1 LGVDN
6 FISRLKSISTKFNGA
21 GSPADTGSQNGKKA
35 AGSNPQAQAAQSDR
49 PRRSKRKRRE
59 RIPLQFPGKAAV
71 VKTGQ
76 TIGAVGRFHNRQ
88 PLLRRILFWLALLGT
103 GTGAGLV
110 YAYWSIDRTLPSTA
124 DISGF
129 VRDGTLTI
137 KAADGSTLQQLGPA
151 TRDKLPLDQIPDPLV
166 KAFIAAED
174 RRFYKHSGVDYQS
187 VGRAIASNIVA
198 KDAVEGASTITQQLA
213 RLVYLNQER
222 NLGRKVREAFMAQK
236 IDRELSK
243 KQVLEKY
250 LNLVYLGSGA
260 YGVGDAAWV
269 YFSKSVDQLTLSEVA
284 TIAGLPPAPSEYSPL
299 VNLKAAQERRNIV
312 LDRMQEEGYITESQA
327 KAAQAEKLKLQPSV
341 PKKLYSDTPYFTSYI
356 QQELRNHV
364 SKEELEIGGLTVE
377 TTLNPRWQKKAEDVI
392 KDAVTNI
399 GGAEGFEQAALV
411 SIDPKT
417 GEIRAMVGGTDFKS
431 SQFNRVTQAQRQ
443 PGSSFKPIV
452 YATAIATGM
461 SPTDGY
467 LDAPYSID
475 GYKPQ
480 NYSRKFS
487 GWLSLREAITNS
499 VNVISVKLIVD
510 VGFEPVLQTAR
521 AMGIKSTLLPTYSLA
536 LGASEVNLLEITG
549 AYGTFANKGKHAEV
563 HGIRRILNRKGEV
576 IYTAESRA
584 KPALDPGTAAIMAWM
599 MQNVVNSGTGKAAQL
614 DRPVAGKTGTSEN
627 SRDLWFIGF
636 VPQLVTGVWLGNDDN
651 YPTASASTTAAYV
664 WQSFMVT
671 AMQGMPVENF
681 PELPELGGRKGSIKA
696 QPVTPNRVI
705 SGSAAAE
712 EPAARPDESR
722 SSSGSG
728 NSNNSAPR
736 SESRDDR
743 PPAEPQPRYAPEAP
757 PEPEP
762 RSNRSDRYDPP
773 PAAPAPAPPAAA
785 PEPPPPSEP
794 APPAPAPIPPP
805 PVAPS
810 R

>member
-1 LGVDN
+1 MDN
-6 FISRLKSISTKFNGA
+6 FISRLKSISTKFQ
-21 GSPADTGSQNGKKA
+21 GSGSSTDAGSQNGTQE
-35 AGSNPQAQAAQSDR
+35 AGSDLKDQVSKLDR
-49 PRRSKRKRRE
+49 TRRSKKRKRRE
-59 RIPLQFPGKAAV
+59 RPPLKFPGKAAL

-76 TIGAVGRFHNRQ
+76 TIGAIGSFHNRQ
-88 PLLRRILFWLALLGT
+88 PLLLRLLFWLGVLGA
-103 GTGAGLV
+103 GAGGGLV
-110 YAYWSIDRTLPSTA
+110 YAYWTVERTLPSTA

-137 KAADGSTLQQLGPA
+137 RAADGSTLQQLGPA
-151 TRDKLPLDQIPDPLV
+151 TRDKLTLEQIPDSLI
-166 KAFIAAED
+166 KAFVAAED

-187 VGRAIASNIVA
+187 VGRAIASNVVA

-222 NLGRKVREAFMAQK
+222 NLGRKVREALMAQK

-260 YGVGDAAWV
+260 YGVGDAAWI
-269 YFSKSVDQLTLSEVA
+269 YFSKPVDKLTLSEAA

-312 LDRMQEEGYITESQA
+312 LDRMQEEGYITGSQA

-356 QQELRNHV
+356 QQELRKYV

-377 TTLNPRWQKKAEDVI
+377 TTLNPRWQKKAEEAI

-411 SIDPKT
+411 SIDPRT

-480 NYSRKFS
+480 NYTRKFS
-487 GWLSLREAITNS
+487 GWLSLKEAITNS

-510 VGFEPVLQTAR
+510 VGFEPVIQTAR
-521 AMGIKSTLLPTYSLA
+521 AMGIKSTLMPTYSLA
-536 LGASEVNLLEITG
+536 LGASEVNLLEITS
-549 AYGTFANKGKHAEV
+549 AYGTLANKGKHAEV
-563 HGIRRILNRKGEV
+563 HGIRRILNRKGEL
-576 IYTAESRA
+576 IYSADSGA
-584 KPALDPGTAAIMAWM
+584 KPALDPSTTAIMTWM

-614 DRPVAGKTGTSEN
+614 DRPVAGKTGTSE
-627 SRDLWFIGF
+627 SARDLWFIGF

-651 YPTASASTTAAYV
+651 YPTSSASSTAASV
-664 WQSFMVT
+664 WHSFMVT

-681 PELPELGGRKGSIKA
+681 PELPELSGRKGSIKA

-705 SGSAAAE
+705 NGPAAAE
-712 EPAARPDESR
+712 EPYAKPDDSR
-722 SSSGSG
+722 SSGGGGSS
-728 NSNNSAPR
+728 SNYAPR
-736 SESRDDR
+736 PESRDER
-743 PPAEPQPRYAPEAP
+743 PAADPPPRYAPEAP
-757 PEPEP
+757 VAPEP
-762 RSNRSDRYDPP
+762 RSERHDSL
-773 PAAPAPAPPAAA
+773 AAPAAPAPPAAA
-785 PEPPPPSEP
+785 PEPPPPAEP
-794 APPAPAPIPPP
+794 APPPAPIPPP
-805 PVAPS
+805 PVAPV